1 MTRFFLLHATSSS
14 LQWLSYESWDVHLD
28 VHILVQILGLL
39 AREKL
44 YTITKSNE
52 EEKIVVIGYRLQIH
66 FVCNEC
72 LRMCLY
78 ELTTYYE
85 GMHVYDQ
92 LILPL
97 WVVEWEA

>member
-1 MTRFFLLHATSSS
+1 MVG
-14 LQWLSYESWDVHLD
+14 Y
-28 VHILVQILGLL
+28 
-39 AREKL
+39 
-44 YTITKSNE
+44 
-52 EEKIVVIGYRLQIH
+52 KIQIH

-78 ELTTYYE
+78 ELTSYYE